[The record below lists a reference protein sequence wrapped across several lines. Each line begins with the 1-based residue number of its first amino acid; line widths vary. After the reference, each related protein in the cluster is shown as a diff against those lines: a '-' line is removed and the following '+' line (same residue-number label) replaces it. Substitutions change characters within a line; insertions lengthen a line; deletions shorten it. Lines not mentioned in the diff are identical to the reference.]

1 MNNVRTG
8 HVRTPLKKW
17 YRAFA
22 QSAALACLALSASC
36 QSASRVADTEA
47 HFYRFDVPTI
57 APESIVDFGFLNA
70 PLTEKDRLRVC
81 GPALCKVGTSTPVRL
96 FGVNLGFDAVFPDKG
111 DATQLAL
118 RLRRLGVNFVRLHA
132 IDSISSPSPESAT
145 GLLDN
150 GPYPTLNQESINRL
164 RNLLEEFRNNG
175 IYADLNLHVGYQFRP
190 SIDKTIDLA
199 GSQMLPNQSKPFLM
213 IDDSAVRL
221 QAQYASALLASLKGA
236 GEPSLAL
243 VEVNNESSLVY
254 AWMNGDLNR
263 LVSGKFK
270 AVLMEKWRRFYA
282 AKNTDDTLDTQDIL
296 SLSASDRE
304 LVRAFLKFLS
314 QEDTLYVDSV
324 LAAIRR
330 ASPKLLTIGTQM
342 SFGGLSNFQS
352 MKNTDVLDNHFYVDH
367 YRFPNRMWQWD
378 NWQITDTSNIG
389 TGLGPLLGSA
399 FYRSLEKPYLITEF
413 NQPWPNRQAA
423 EILPETAVFASI
435 QDWSGLAFYDY
446 THSRDA
452 YSVSAPREFS
462 LVGDATKLVQFGQM
476 AWLYRTNAIQPL
488 RAKASYTADEA
499 LLVEATQRRVTNN
512 LATFFEQRGIA
523 QSTLPL
529 SARVGYMGSN
539 AKQVLMQSG
548 SKTQRD
554 DEVNFDLSARQM
566 IVDAATVKG
575 VIGYLVPKRKYDYG
589 SIQVQLQDSARG
601 FLSLTLSTRD
611 GLPVEKSHRMLL
623 TLPGYTTVSTQ
634 AGNDPAPLDLDRAPL
649 TLKESIA
656 KVMPSTPTKWTL
668 LSPSVHR
675 IVNLRDLAPPLWMER
690 IPCIVAFR
698 SEARKLTVYP
708 LSASG
713 TRMMPLD
720 RRFVKKTNSG
730 FEIDFPFD
738 AESSSPWYELQP
750 VF

>member
-8 HVRTPLKKW
+8 YVRTPLKKW

-22 QSAALACLALSASC
+22 QSAAQACLALSASC
-36 QSASRVADTEA
+36 QSAPGVADTDA
-47 HFYRFDVPTI
+47 HFYRFHVPTI

-70 PLTEKDRLRVC
+70 PLTEKDRLQVC

-150 GPYPTLNQESINRL
+150 GPYPSLNQESINRL
-164 RNLLEEFRNNG
+164 RNLLQEFRNNG

-190 SIDKTIDLA
+190 SIDKTIDLT

-263 LVSGKFK
+263 LVTGKFK

-282 AKNTDDTLDTQDIL
+282 AKSTDDTPDIQDVP

-330 ASPKLLTIGTQM
+330 TSPKLLTIGTQM
-342 SFGGLSNFQS
+342 SFGGLANFQS
-352 MKNTDVLDNHFYVDH
+352 MKHTDVLDNHFYVDH

-476 AWLYRTNAIQPL
+476 AWLYRTYAIQPL
-488 RAKASYTADEA
+488 RANASYTADEA

-512 LATFFEQRGIA
+512 LATFLEQRGIA

-529 SARVGYMGSN
+529 LARVGYMGSN
-539 AKQVLMQSG
+539 AKQVLTQSG
-548 SKTQRD
+548 PKTQRD
-554 DEVNFDLSARQM
+554 GEVNFDLSARQM

-611 GLPVEKSHRMLL
+611 GLPVEKSHNMLL

-634 AGNDPAPLDLDRAPL
+634 ASNDPAPLDLDRAPL

-656 KVMPSTPTKWTL
+656 KVMPSAPTKWTL
-668 LSPSVHR
+668 LSPSAHR
-675 IVNLRDLAPPLWMER
+675 IVNLRDLASPIWMER
-690 IPCIVAFR
+690 VPCTVAFR

-708 LSASG
+708 LSSSG
-713 TRMMPLD
+713 TRMTPLD

-730 FEIDFPFD
+730 FEIRFPFD